1 MNDVSPVFN
10 AALGKISVS
19 TETQNG
25 DRLYHFD
32 VIDNDFDDD
41 VSLSIKGEYICAFDK
56 FLIPPFRWRWSFRHW
71 QGTRAIHNLKHLKFC
86 LVRTFVVVLKMHSL
100 IKENNLIAISNFDQR
115 ESVYSLT
122 IEARDMVGHLT
133 THNIEVSHSEF
144 YSIHR
149 PNILD

>member
-32 VIDNDFDDD
+32 VIDNDFEDD

-56 FLIPPFRWRWSFRHW
+56 FLMLPFR
-71 QGTRAIHNLKHLKFC
+71 
-86 LVRTFVVVLKMHSL
+86 
-100 IKENNLIAISNFDQR
+100 
-115 ESVYSLT
+115 
-122 IEARDMVGHLT
+122 
-133 THNIEVSHSEF
+133 
-144 YSIHR
+144 
-149 PNILD
+149 